1 MKITRFVISDYHQ
14 FGYLNIDLTYPK
26 GHPKEGKPLEKV
38 CFIGKNGTGKTS
50 ILKFIKNFYNQLHSS
65 NNNIVEFD
73 NINDTNNN
81 NSQIC
86 FEVEH
91 NNNRYLIGKLKKF
104 HVDGE
109 FRSIVTNQGL
119 QILKSDYYDNI
130 PDFFEKIFFDK
141 NADLAQNVLH
151 KDWEKTQ
158 NDDINKIIKEIQNN
172 LLSIG
177 LLIYSP
183 TEYNKN
189 DSLTDIFSLTN
200 LDIALRFGKNFPYY
214 HEISFDHVMNFWSAL
229 TYQVNR
235 REQEFKDFL
244 NKSEN
249 QKKAVEDVKKIF
261 EKENPD
267 ILKVIADKWNFILQT
282 AGLYFDYDNA
292 KKPIQLTDN
301 LIAYIKTIKDN
312 KEIKF
317 HDLSSG
323 IKNLIFNVGY
333 LVSLY
338 FHRDVKSAV
347 ALFDEPEFSL
357 FPDILLKLID
367 FYTNPKD
374 FPNTQFFFA
383 THSPLVASQFEPE
396 ERICLH
402 FDENRRVTYSP
413 GIAPLGD
420 NPDDILLQDFGMSEV
435 MPEFGVG
442 KWNEY
447 LKLRSQIDKEKDLP
461 KKQELMKQFSELRR
475 QYRFQV

>member
-26 GHPKEGKPLEKV
+26 GHSKEGKPLDKV
-38 CFIGKNGTGKTS
+38 CFIGKNGTGKTT
-50 ILKFIKNFYNQLHSS
+50 ILKIIKNFFNQLQA
-65 NNNIVEFD
+65 NNNHIVALD
-73 NINDTNNN
+73 NIIDTNNN
-81 NSQIC
+81 NTQFC
-86 FEVEH
+86 LEVEY
-91 NNNRYLIGKLKKF
+91 NNNRFLIGKFKKF

-109 FRSIVTNQGL
+109 FRSIVSNQGL
-119 QILKSDYYDNI
+119 QLLKSNYYDNI
-130 PDFFEKIFFDK
+130 PNFFEKVFFLKD
-141 NADLAQNVLH
+141 ADLAQNVLH
-151 KDWEKTQ
+151 NDWEKTQ
-158 NDDINKIIKEIQNN
+158 DYKIKSIPKEIQNE
-172 LLSIG
+172 LSLNG

-183 TEYNKN
+183 TEYNTNFSNSDILSLSTLN
-189 DSLTDIFSLTN
+189 D
-200 LDIALRFGKNFPYY
+200 ALSYGVHFPYF
-214 HEISFDHVMNFWSAL
+214 HEISFQYLKNFWSVL

-244 NKSEN
+244 NKPQN
-249 QKKAVEDVKKIF
+249 QVRAVADVKEIF
-261 EKENPD
+261 ERENPD
-267 ILKVIADKWNFILQT
+267 ILKVIAEKWNFILET

-292 KKPIQLTDN
+292 KRPIQLSDN

-323 IKNLIFNVGY
+323 IKNLIINIGY

-347 ALFDEPEFSL
+347 VLFDEPEFSL

-367 FYTNPKD
+367 FYTNPND

-396 ERICLH
+396 ERICLD
-402 FDENRRVTYSP
+402 FDDDRKITYTK

-420 NPDDILLQDFGMSEV
+420 NPDDILTKDFKIKNLLGEKAYNDFQRYIEIKTSMKFEKD
-435 MPEFGVG
+435 P
-442 KWNEY
+442 
-447 LKLRSQIDKEKDLP
+447 KEKEKLANEFL
-461 KKQELMKQFSELRR
+461 ELGMKYNF
-475 QYRFQV
+475 